1 MQFKQFAVVAVMAA
15 GVLAS
20 SSSFANES
28 LAKRSGCFSCHQIDK
43 KVVGPAY
50 KDVAA
55 KYKGQPDAVEKLVKK
70 ARNGGGG
77 VWGDVAMP
85 PNDVSRVNDANLKLI
100 VEWILSL

>member
-1 MQFKQFAVVAVMAA
+1 MQFKQCVVLAV
-15 GVLAS
+15 GVLAA
-20 SSSFANES
+20 SSSFASES

-55 KYKGQPDAVEKLVKK
+55 KYKGQPGAVEKLVEK
-70 ARNGGGG
+70 ARKGGGG

-85 PNDVSRVNDANLKLI
+85 PNEVSRVSDANLKLI